1 MFRSLI
7 DREPSIGSWNPF
19 FGLNFGN
26 VAWVEGICWIG
37 ASGSVLEISGDF
49 PPRLIWSGATGV
61 VLNPMS
67 YLWHGSQEI
76 QTVGIYI
83 FS

>member
-1 MFRSLI
+1 MFASLI
-7 DREPSIGSWNPF
+7 DREPSIGRWKLF
-19 FGLNFGN
+19 FGSNFRN

-37 ASGSVLEISGDF
+37 ASGRVLQISGDF
-49 PPRLIWSGATGV
+49 PTGLIWSGATGV

-67 YLWHGSQEI
+67 YLWHGSQKI
-76 QTVGIYI
+76 QTFGKYI